1 MRLRPGQGFTEAKDV
16 LQTLKV
22 GDEMHIEL
30 TERELRYLNR
40 VVNVR
45 LDELVERCARIR
57 RIRSLEDIDT
67 SERYSIADSEIKVMT
82 GVHDKIADAL
92 LDSNV

>member
-1 MRLRPGQGFTEAKDV
+1 M
-16 LQTLKV
+16 KV

-45 LDELVERCARIR
+45 LDELMERCARIR
-57 RIRSLEDIDT
+57 RIRSLEDIIT
-67 SERYSIADSEIKVMT
+67 SERFSIAESEIKVMK
-82 GVHDKIADAL
+82 GDHDKIADAL
-92 LDSNV
+92 YDCKI

>member
-1 MRLRPGQGFTEAKDV
+1 
-16 LQTLKV
+16 
-22 GDEMHIEL
+22 MHIEL

-45 LDELVERCARIR
+45 LDELLERCARIR

-67 SERYSIADSEIKVMT
+67 SERFSLAESEIKVMKE
-82 GVHDKIADAL
+82 VHDRIADAL
-92 LDSNV
+92 SDCNI

>member
-1 MRLRPGQGFTEAKDV
+1 
-16 LQTLKV
+16 
-22 GDEMHIEL
+22 MHIEF

-45 LDELVERCARIR
+45 LDELLERCARIR

-67 SERYSIADSEIKVMT
+67 SERFSLAESEIKVMT
-82 GVHDKIADAL
+82 AIHGKIADVL
-92 LDSNV
+92 SDCNL

>member
-1 MRLRPGQGFTEAKDV
+1 M
-16 LQTLKV
+16 KV

-45 LDELVERCARIR
+45 LDELIERCARIR
-57 RIRSLEDIDT
+57 RIRSLEDIIT
-67 SERYSIADSEIKVMT
+67 SERFSIAESEIKVMKE
-82 GVHDKIADAL
+82 VHDKIADAL
-92 LDSNV
+92 SDCNI

>member
-1 MRLRPGQGFTEAKDV
+1 
-16 LQTLKV
+16 
-22 GDEMHIEL
+22 MHIEL

-45 LDELVERCARIR
+45 LDELFERCARIR

-67 SERYSIADSEIKVMT
+67 SERFSLAESEIKVMKE
-82 GVHDKIADAL
+82 VHDKIADAL
-92 LDSNV
+92 SDCNI

>member
-1 MRLRPGQGFTEAKDV
+1 MN
-16 LQTLKV
+16 
-22 GDEMHIEL
+22 IEL

-45 LDELVERCARIR
+45 LDELIERCARIR

-67 SERYSIADSEIKVMT
+67 SERFSLAESEIKVMKE
-82 GVHDKIADAL
+82 VHDKIADAL
-92 LDSNV
+92 SDCNI

>member
-1 MRLRPGQGFTEAKDV
+1 
-16 LQTLKV
+16 
-22 GDEMHIEL
+22 MHIEL

-45 LDELVERCARIR
+45 LDELLERCARIR

-67 SERYSIADSEIKVMT
+67 SERFSLAESEIKVM
-82 GVHDKIADAL
+82 K
-92 LDSNV
+92 

>member
-1 MRLRPGQGFTEAKDV
+1 MPWMCLRGREHKKSIESSGC
-16 LQTLKV
+16 
-22 GDEMHIEL
+22 MNIEL

-45 LDELVERCARIR
+45 LDELIERCARIR
-57 RIRSLEDIDT
+57 RIRSLEDIIT
-67 SERYSIADSEIKVMT
+67 SERFSIAESEIKVMK

-92 LDSNV
+92 SDCNM

>member
-1 MRLRPGQGFTEAKDV
+1 MN
-16 LQTLKV
+16 
-22 GDEMHIEL
+22 IEL

-45 LDELVERCARIR
+45 LDELIERCARIR
-57 RIRSLEDIDT
+57 RIRSLEDIVT
-67 SERYSIADSEIKVMT
+67 SERYSIAESEIKVMK

>member
-1 MRLRPGQGFTEAKDV
+1 MPWMRLRGREYKKSIESSGW
-16 LQTLKV
+16 
-22 GDEMHIEL
+22 MNIEL

-45 LDELVERCARIR
+45 LDELIERCARIR
-57 RIRSLEDIDT
+57 RIRSLEDIIT
-67 SERYSIADSEIKVMT
+67 SERFSIAESEIKVMK

-92 LDSNV
+92 SDCNI

>member
-1 MRLRPGQGFTEAKDV
+1 MN
-16 LQTLKV
+16 
-22 GDEMHIEL
+22 IEL

-45 LDELVERCARIR
+45 LDELIERCARIR
-57 RIRSLEDIDT
+57 RIAE
-67 SERYSIADSEIKVMT
+67 SEIKVMK

-92 LDSNV
+92 SDCNM

>member
-1 MRLRPGQGFTEAKDV
+1 
-16 LQTLKV
+16 
-22 GDEMHIEL
+22 MHIEL

-45 LDELVERCARIR
+45 LDELMERCARIR

-67 SERYSIADSEIKVMT
+67 SERFSLAESEIKVMKE
-82 GVHDKIADAL
+82 VHDKIADAL
-92 LDSNV
+92 SDCNI

>member
-1 MRLRPGQGFTEAKDV
+1 
-16 LQTLKV
+16 
-22 GDEMHIEL
+22 MHIEL

-45 LDELVERCARIR
+45 LDELLERCA

-67 SERYSIADSEIKVMT
+67 SERFSLAESEIKVMK

-92 LDSNV
+92 SDCNI

>member
-1 MRLRPGQGFTEAKDV
+1 
-16 LQTLKV
+16 
-22 GDEMHIEL
+22 MHIEL

-45 LDELVERCARIR
+45 LDELLERCARIR

-67 SERYSIADSEIKVMT
+67 SERFSLAESEIKVMKE
-82 GVHDKIADAL
+82 VHDKIADAL
-92 LDSNV
+92 SDCNI